1 MKRLLSLFLI
11 ISIAVSLVGC
21 KIDDL
26 PFLDKDVETIDESQE
41 LKYKI
46 DKVILSKGYQSIEP
60 KVEVVKKSNDIRL
73 LVSVGLLES
82 SGVTVDQIVK
92 NGNII
97 DIHIVNEISK
107 DNIQLVVPQIIL
119 DLKNTKSI
127 NIDDMKFNIINENYK
142 PLVIKLGV
150 SDVINKVKSD
160 FNVTANNAPEV
171 DLRLIDEMLI
181 WSITYNSIFDKDNP
195 ETPLV
200 NLSVE
205 LDANSGEILQS
216 TKGFIS
222 SYIDE
227 GTILDYVMDKY
238 ILYRKSDIDS
248 ITGLETYSLWYYD
261 IERHEKTRIYSTN
274 NIISTAAFSVDFK
287 NISVIENDGTSNNLF
302 IITKDE
308 KRAYKVLFD
317 DMVSPTL
324 VRWYD
329 KNNIYALINL
339 IDQTNIY
346 KYNIKTDKIELVV
359 ELDKNIAD
367 LRINDNSFLLT
378 ENIENNINKN
388 IYLATN
394 LEELKFIDFGFN
406 PRFANSN
413 TIAYLKSNEDDER
426 NLMHIYSV
434 KDKKEYDVID
444 MNISSIYIL
453 PNDELFIVEKNT
465 GNNDFTIHEYELKSK
480 TLTPITMV
488 NSDNIYYNKS
498 RHLVYVDLL
507 VPFESEKTEIIYS
520 VDLTKLSSLLP

>member
-26 PFLDKDVETIDESQE
+26 PFLDRDVETINESQE

-107 DNIQLVVPQIIL
+107 DDIQLVVPQIVL

-160 FNVTANNAPEV
+160 FKVTANNAPEI
-171 DLRLIDEMLI
+171 DLSLIDEKLI

-205 LDANSGEILQS
+205 LDANTGEILQS
-216 TKGFIS
+216 KKGFIS

-227 GTILDYVMDKY
+227 GNILDYVMDKY

-248 ITGLETYSLWYYD
+248 VTGLETHSLWYFD
-261 IERHEKTRIYSTN
+261 IERSEKTRIYSTN
-274 NIISTAAFSVDFK
+274 NMISTATFSHDYK

-317 DMVSPTL
+317 DMISPTL

-329 KNNIYALINL
+329 KNNIYAVINL
-339 IDQTNIY
+339 KDRTDIY
-346 KYNIKTDKIELVV
+346 NYNIKTAEIDLVV
-359 ELDKNIAD
+359 KLDKNITG
-367 LRINDNSFLLT
+367 LRIYDDSFIIT
-378 ENIENNINKN
+378 EYIENDINRK
-388 IYLATN
+388 IYISKDLKN
-394 LEELKFIDFGFN
+394 LEFIDFGFN
-406 PRFANSN
+406 PRFINSD
-413 TIAYLKSNEDDER
+413 TLAYLKSNDDER
-426 NLMHIYSV
+426 NLMHVYSIE
-434 KDKKEYDVID
+434 DKKEYDLID

-465 GNNDFTIHEYELKSK
+465 GNNDFTIHEYELKNK
-480 TLTPITMV
+480 TLSPITMV

-520 VDLTKLSSLLP
+520 VDLTKLASLLP